1 MKKINKTLVTRKSSV
16 MVDINKETEQTHNRD
31 TIFTLLSK
39 MGSYGYTLSIESIE
53 FLKERNVNIT
63 ELIEEIG
70 SLLHDVTGS
79 TTADSKPFYVNFPT
93 QVEKMSDE
101 EIFVNSIVYY
111 IFGLN
116 MSDQT
121 EEKRP
126 KLTKK
131 IKLKEINL
139 IDIDTASEY
148 AVELLNSTVSYGEK
162 EREDLD
168 SYLDEFGCSLYK
180 QYVNTTNRENKTY
193 LAHKI
198 YSDSV
203 MIEGLDFKDFITAP
217 TDVLRFIALM
227 QEQDHS
233 LSSRL
238 KFKSFKRS
246 ERRLVLELIDKF
258 DDNKWA
264 DDFSR
269 YCNEYKKLSRF
280 IHPFEKA
287 NKYIGAQKQLKKCIN
302 DVKVATY
309 NTKVEALIKS
319 GDGCGLIKLLIARPS
334 DFARR
339 LGKVIEVAGAQE
351 AITQFALVAK
361 DVPVHILASLV
372 GYFKGRGKDKNTRM
386 FAPKSLKPVI
396 HVVKN
401 EQTKLDDSVINVALE
416 VINGAMIEQLKTRDE
431 LGKVFVDKALDGIA
445 LPLGLRNA
453 NKGAKLIARYSR
465 LPIADDVNILRP
477 FIHWIGRDVDL
488 SATIHNE
495 KFDYLGDCSYYNIN
509 RKKYGMVHSGDFTN
523 APAPK
528 GASEYVDIDINKAIE
543 AGVRYVLINVYS
555 YSGESFSEI
564 KDCYCGYMS
573 RDSAK
578 KGEVFEAK
586 TVEHKYDLGNKG
598 TNSIPMIIDL
608 VRREIIWCDL
618 STGNERPYQNSSRE
632 GVTLETIVEGVTT
645 NDIFSLGELY
655 KAHAIA
661 RGTLVE
667 TKEEADIVFDMEGIY
682 DFDHIIDEYL

>member
-1 MKKINKTLVTRKSSV
+1 MINKTLITRKSSV
-16 MVDINKETEQTHNRD
+16 MVDINMESTEAYSRD

-39 MGSYGYTLSIESIE
+39 MGSYGYTLDIASIE
-53 FLKERNVNIT
+53 FLRARNVNIT
-63 ELIEEIG
+63 KLIDEMG
-70 SLLHDVTGS
+70 ALLHEVTGS
-79 TTADSKPFYVNFPT
+79 STADSKPFYVNFPT

-101 EIFVNSIVYY
+101 ELFVNSLIYY
-111 IFGLN
+111 VFGVN
-116 MSDQT
+116 VSDQT
-121 EEKRP
+121 EEARP
-126 KLTKK
+126 KLSKK
-131 IKLKEINL
+131 IKLKTIKL
-139 IDIDTASEY
+139 VDRDTAKGY
-148 AVELLNSTVSYGEK
+148 GIELLDSTVAFGEK

-168 SYLDEFGCSLYK
+168 IYLNEFGSDLYK
-180 QYVNTTNRENKTY
+180 EYTNTTNRENKVY

-198 YSDSV
+198 YSDGV
-203 MIEGLDFKDFITAP
+203 LIEGLDFKEFMTAP

-233 LSSRL
+233 LASKL
-238 KFKSFKRS
+238 KFKSFRRY
-246 ERRLVLELIDKF
+246 ERRLILELLDKF
-258 DDNKWA
+258 DDNKWV
-264 DDFSR
+264 DDFAR

-287 NKYIGAQKQLKKCIN
+287 NKYVGAQKQLKKCID

-309 NTKVEALIKS
+309 NTKVEALIKA
-319 GDGCGLIKLLIARPS
+319 GNGVELIKLLSTRPS
-334 DFARR
+334 EFARR
-339 LGKVIEVAGAQE
+339 LGKVMEVAGAQD

-372 GYFKGRGKDKNTRM
+372 GYFKGRAKDKKTRM

-401 EQTKLDDSVINVALE
+401 EQAKLDEAVVNVALE

-431 LGKVFVDKALDGIA
+431 LGKVFIEKALDGIA

-465 LPIADDVNILRP
+465 LPIADDVKVLRP

-488 SATIHNE
+488 SATMHDEEFNY
-495 KFDYLGDCSYYNIN
+495 KGDCSYYNLN
-509 RKKYGMVHSGDFTN
+509 RSNYGMVHSGDFVN
-523 APAPK
+523 APAPR
-528 GASEYVDIDINKAIE
+528 GASEYVDIDIAKAIE

-578 KGEVFEAK
+578 SGEVFEAK

-608 VRREIIWCDL
+608 VNREIVWCDL
-618 STGNERPYQNSSRE
+618 STGSERPHQNSSRD
-632 GVTLETIVEGVTT
+632 GVSLETIVEGVMT
-645 NDIFSLGELY
+645 NEIFSLGELY

-667 TKEEADIVFDMEGIY
+667 TKEEADVVFDMNGIY
-682 DFDHIIDEYL
+682 DFDKIIDEYL